1 MQHIKLLKIALATM
15 ALASGISIMPVYA
28 IDEHNTVPGLTAV
41 GAPLGLHG
49 VDPVT
54 FIQLGNR
61 IEGTAQHT
69 AMHDGVAYYFAS
81 EANLSTFKNAP
92 AKYVPQNGGFCTYG
106 VSVGKKFDGNPR
118 YAAVFDEKL
127 YVFVNEDILK
137 AYQKDPKGTIT
148 KAKKNW
154 EEIQH
159 KAAKS
164 L

>member
-1 MQHIKLLKIALATM
+1 MQRIKLLKIALGTM
-15 ALASGISIMPVYA
+15 ALASGISITPVYA
-28 IDEHNTVPGLTAV
+28 IDEYNTVPGLTAV

-49 VDPVT
+49 VDPVA
-54 FIQLGNR
+54 FIQLDNR
-61 IEGTAQHT
+61 IEGAAQHT

-81 EANLSTFKNAP
+81 EANLNTFKKTP

-118 YAAVFDEKL
+118 YAAVVDEKL
-127 YVFVNEDILK
+127 YVFLNEDILK
-137 AYQKDPKGTIT
+137 AYQKDPKGTIS

-154 EEIQH
+154 EEIEH